1 MLFGRKHR
9 MKIYYAPLEGITGYI
24 QRQTFAKHFGCVDKY
39 FIPFIQPKQHGHFT
53 NREKQDIAP
62 EHNEGLT
69 SIPQLLTNSVRD
81 FLLTTEKLQ
90 ELGYTEVNLNLGC
103 PARTVVS
110 KGRGSGQL
118 ADPNALEQFLIE
130 VFEKVQ
136 VEVSIKTRIGVENPL
151 EFESILP
158 IFQKFP
164 LKELTVHPRVQK
176 EMYTGTPHKD
186 IFEAAMAVKEFP
198 VCYNGDIFSKADYE
212 QLVQQFPTLDRIMIG
227 RGLLQNP
234 ALARE
239 IQGGAPLTK
248 EEVRAYH
255 DELYA
260 RYQQV
265 MFGDKNL
272 LFKMKEFWVYQME
285 SFNDTVKAT
294 KKIRKAQR
302 AYQYEEAVN
311 ELFEKCD
318 LIK

>member
-1 MLFGRKHR
+1 M
-9 MKIYYAPLEGITGYI
+9 
-24 QRQTFAKHFGCVDKY
+24 
-39 FIPFIQPKQHGHFT
+39 
-53 NREKQDIAP
+53 
-62 EHNEGLT
+62 
-69 SIPQLLTNSVRD
+69 
-81 FLLTTEKLQ
+81 
-90 ELGYTEVNLNLGC
+90 
-103 PARTVVS
+103 
-110 KGRGSGQL
+110 
-118 ADPNALEQFLIE
+118 
-130 VFEKVQ
+130 
-136 VEVSIKTRIGVENPL
+136 EVSIKTRIGVENPL
-151 EFESILP
+151 EFETILP

-164 LKELTVHPRVQK
+164 LKELIVHPRVQK

-212 QLVQQFPTLDRIMIG
+212 QLVRQFPTLDRIMIG

-234 ALARE
+234 TLARE

-272 LFKMKEFWVYQME
+272 LFKMKEYWVYQME

>member
-1 MLFGRKHR
+1 

>member
-1 MLFGRKHR
+1 
-9 MKIYYAPLEGITGYI
+9 MKLYYAPLEGITGYI
-24 QRQTFAKHFGCVDKY
+24 QRQTFAKHFGCIDKY
-39 FIPFIQPKQHGHFT
+39 FIPFIQPKQHGHFS

-69 SIPQLLTNSVRD
+69 AIPQLLTNSAHD
-81 FLLTTEKLQ
+81 FLQTAAKLQ
-90 ELGYTEVNLNLGC
+90 EMGYTEVNLNLGC
-103 PARTVVS
+103 PARTVVT

-118 ADPNALEQFLIE
+118 ADTGALDQFLSEI
-130 VFEKVQ
+130 FEKVQ
-136 VEVSIKTRIGVENPL
+136 LAVSIKTRIGVEDPA
-151 EFESILP
+151 EFETLLSIY
-158 IFQKFP
+158 QKYP
-164 LKELTVHPRVQK
+164 LKELIVHPRVQK
-176 EMYTGTPHKD
+176 EYYEGTPHKE
-186 IFEAAMAVKEFP
+186 IFAAAVAAKEFP

-212 QLVQQFPTLDRIMIG
+212 QLMMQFPNVDHIMLG
-227 RGLLQNP
+227 RGLLRNP

-239 IQGGAPLTK
+239 IVGGAPLTK

-255 DELYA
+255 DELYS

-265 MFGDKNL
+265 MSGDKNL
-272 LFKMKEFWVYQME
+272 LFKMKEFWVYQMA

-318 LIK
+318 LNH

>member
-1 MLFGRKHR
+1 

-212 QLVQQFPTLDRIMIG
+212 QLVQQFLTLDRIMIG